1 MMKEK
6 FAVLFDMDGVIID
19 SNPYHKD
26 AWMAFCR
33 RYQVELK
40 EEDVPKYIY
49 GKTNK
54 MALVDVFQ
62 REFSPEES
70 FRMSEEKEAI
80 YRDLH
85 RADISLIKGLPAL
98 LESFQQ
104 HQVPLAVCTNAPV
117 ANLDFMLE
125 ETGIRPYFQVLIDAS
140 KVSKGKPDPEIYLKA
155 AQMLGI
161 SPDRCIV
168 MEDSTVGVEAGLR
181 AGMKVVAITT
191 THSRQELSHT
201 HLVIDDFDELH
212 VDKLEALLQ

>member
-1 MMKEK
+1 MKEK

-33 RYQVELK
+33 RYQVELR
-40 EEDVPKYIY
+40 EEDVPRYIY

-54 MALVDVFQ
+54 TALVDVFQ

-80 YRDLH
+80 YRELH
-85 RADISLIKGLPAL
+85 RPDISLIKGLPGL
-98 LESFQQ
+98 LEEFRQ

-155 AQMLGI
+155 AQLLGI
-161 SPDRCIV
+161 APERCIV

-181 AGMKVVAITT
+181 AGMKVVGITT
-191 THSRQELSHT
+191 THSRQELAHT
-201 HLVIDDFDELH
+201 HLVIDDFDELR
-212 VDKLEALLQ
+212 VDKLEALLP

>member
-191 THSRQELSHT
+191 THSPQELSHT
-201 HLVIDDFDELH
+201 HLVIDDFDELR
-212 VDKLEALLQ
+212 VDMLEALLQ

>member
-1 MMKEK
+1 MKEK

-26 AWMAFCR
+26 AWFEFCR
-33 RYQVELK
+33 RYNVELK
-40 EEDVPKYIY
+40 EEDVPRKIY

-54 MALVDVFQ
+54 AALVDVFQ

-70 FRMSEEKEAI
+70 YRMSEEKEAI

-85 RADISLIKGLPAL
+85 RPDINLIPGLETL
-98 LESFQQ
+98 LKAFQQ
-104 HQVPLAVCTNAPV
+104 HHIPLAVCTNAPV

-125 ETGIRPYFQVLIDAS
+125 ETGIRPYFEVLIDAS
-140 KVSKGKPDPEIYLKA
+140 RVSKGKPDPEIYLKA
-155 AQMLGI
+155 AQLLNMP
-161 SPDRCIV
+161 PDRCIV

-191 THSRQELSHT
+191 THTAAELSHT
-201 HLVIDDFDELH
+201 DLVIADFTELT
-212 VDKLEALLQ
+212 VDKLAALLQ